1 MVLFGATGGG
11 PLGTGDRR
19 SRLFWALP
27 GLGLTIFPPLA
38 ELLPGVL
45 KLLLL
50 LLPPPP
56 PPAPES
62 VGEIVI
68 KTYFLIKT
76 DLSYSKI
83 GLVKTFSE

>member
-27 GLGLTIFPPLA
+27 GLGRTIFPPLV
-38 ELLPGVL
+38 ELLPGVFRL
-45 KLLLL
+45 LLLL

-56 PPAPES
+56 AAES
-62 VGEIVI
+62 VGEIII
-68 KTYFLIKT
+68 KTYILIIPN
-76 DLSYSKI
+76 LSYSKI
-83 GLVKTFSE
+83 GLVKTFTE